1 MTSIADAGA
10 GLAIIGVGVLGLL
23 IYFIPI
29 IVGRRKRNAKPLFLH
44 WISFWDGQSWVGSP
58 PWSGHWPAIHLCL
71 RPYSWPRRFY
81 VAVAEYSAP
90 GSQFCNS
97 CGGKLIFNWRLS

>member
-44 WISFWDGQSWVGSP
+44 
-58 PWSGHWPAIHLCL
+58 
-71 RPYSWPRRFY
+71 
-81 VAVAEYSAP
+81 
-90 GSQFCNS
+90 
-97 CGGKLIFNWRLS
+97 

>member
-10 GLAIIGVGVLGLL
+10 GLAIIGVGLLGLL
-23 IYFIPI
+23 IDFIPA
-29 IVGRRKRNAKPLFLH
+29 IVGRKKRNATAIFALNLPL
-44 WISFWDGQSWVGSP
+44 GCTVR
-58 PWSGHWPAIHLCL
+58 LCL
-71 RPYSWPRRFY
+71 RPYSRPRRFS

-97 CGGKLIFNWRLS
+97 CGGKFISKRKAE